1 MRFSIRGSGTE
12 RPHPRGGGATADPE
26 PNGAEAD
33 QTAAEPERGNEAGG
47 SNGDSDRAALT
58 TERAALEE
66 IGPSLAEPEVGPEG
80 GEVVSS
86 GSPWVLVAR
95 TFAQNKLAIAGL
107 VIIALMILFSFIAP
121 LLYHTDQLNP
131 NLANV
136 NLAPGG
142 GNPLGTDASGFDVLG
157 RLMKGGQSSIEV
169 GIAVGLVSTIFG
181 LIYGA
186 ISGYFGGAL
195 DAILMRLIDIGL
207 AIPIVFLFIFMAQIF
222 KPSVV
227 LLIFLLTLVSWL
239 IPARLVRGETLSLRT
254 REYVQAVQVMGGR
267 SGRIILRHLI
277 PNTIGVI
284 MVTVTFQIANAILT
298 LAVLQYLGF
307 GLPPTNPT
315 WGSMLSDGTTNLQN
329 GYWWQVYPALI
340 AIVIT
345 VVAFNFIG
353 DALQDAFDVRL
364 QEK

>member
-12 RPHPRGGGATADPE
+12 AHAADGTAAGTAQTTDATA
-26 PNGAEAD
+26 
-33 QTAAEPERGNEAGG
+33 Q
-47 SNGDSDRAALT
+47 
-58 TERAALEE
+58 
-66 IGPSLAEPEVGPEG
+66 EVDVLPVAPEG
-80 GEVVSS
+80 GEVASS
-86 GSPWVLVAR
+86 GSPWALVAR
-95 TFAQNKLAIAGL
+95 TFAQNKLALIGL
-107 VIIALMILFSFIAP
+107 GFVIFVILFSFIGP
-121 LLYHTDQLNP
+121 LVYHTDQLNP
-131 NLANV
+131 NLIEV
-136 NLAPGG
+136 NLSPGG
-142 GNPLGTDASGFDVLG
+142 GHPLGTDSSGFDILG

-169 GIAVGLVSTIFG
+169 GIAVGIVSTVAG

-186 ISGYFGGAL
+186 IAGYFGGGL
-195 DAILMRLIDIGL
+195 DSIFMRIVDIGL
-207 AIPIVFLFIFMAQIF
+207 AIPIVFLFIFVAQIY
-222 KPSVV
+222 KPSLTLLIV
-227 LLIFLLTLVSWL
+227 LLTFVSWL

-267 SGRIILRHLI
+267 SWRIIVRHII

-307 GLPPTNPT
+307 GLPPTTPT
-315 WGSMLSDGTTNLQN
+315 WGSMLSDGTTYLQD

-340 AIVIT
+340 MIVIT

-364 QEK
+364 QER

>member
-1 MRFSIRGSGTE
+1 
-12 RPHPRGGGATADPE
+12 
-26 PNGAEAD
+26 
-33 QTAAEPERGNEAGG
+33 
-47 SNGDSDRAALT
+47 
-58 TERAALEE
+58 
-66 IGPSLAEPEVGPEG
+66 V
-80 GEVVSS
+80 
-86 GSPWVLVAR
+86 
-95 TFAQNKLAIAGL
+95 GL
-107 VIIALMILFSFIAP
+107 VIIGLTLLFSFIGP
-121 LLYHTDQLNP
+121 LLYHTDQINP
-131 NLANV
+131 SLASV

-142 GNPLGTDASGFDVLG
+142 GHPLGTDSSGFDVLG
-157 RLMKGGQSSIEV
+157 RLMEGGQSSIEV
-169 GIAVGLVSTIFG
+169 GIAVGLVSTVAG

-195 DAILMRLIDIGL
+195 DGIMMRIIDIGL
-207 AIPIVFLFIFMAQIF
+207 AVPVVFLFIFMAQIF
-222 KPSVV
+222 KPSLI

-267 SGRIILRHLI
+267 SGRIIVRHII

-307 GLPPTNPT
+307 GLPPTTPT

-329 GYWWQVYPALI
+329 GFWWQVYPALI
-340 AIVIT
+340 AIVLV
-345 VVAFNFIG
+345 VVAFNFVG